1 MENKDLIHKKINKY
15 MNLALSEAL
24 KAYSKKEV
32 PIGAV
37 IVSSDNKILAKAY
50 NLVESKKNPL
60 CHAEILAIEKACK
73 KINEKYLM
81 GASIFVTLEPC
92 PMCAMAISLAKIK
105 NVYFASLD
113 KKGGAVIN
121 GIKLYDSASNLFKPN
136 VFYGIKDEEASK
148 LLKNFFQE
156 LRKNIKSTCK

>member
-24 KAYSKKEV
+24 KAYSKGEV

-37 IVSSDNKILAKAY
+37 IVSSNNEILAKTH

-81 GASIFVTLEPC
+81 GASIFITLEPC

-105 NVYFASLD
+105 NIYFASLD
-113 KKGGAVIN
+113 EKGGAVVN
-121 GIKLYDSASNLFKPN
+121 GIKLYDTSKNLFKPIVN
-136 VFYGIKDEEASK
+136 YGLKDKEASE
-148 LLKNFFQE
+148 LLKNFFKE
-156 LRKNIKSTCK
+156 LRKNNKKTCK